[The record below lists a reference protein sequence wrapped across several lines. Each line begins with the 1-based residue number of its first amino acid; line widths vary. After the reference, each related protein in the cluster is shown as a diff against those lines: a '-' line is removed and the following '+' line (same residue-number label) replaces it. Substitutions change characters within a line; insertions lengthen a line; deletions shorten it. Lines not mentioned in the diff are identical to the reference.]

1 MIIII
6 FSTSWLIILYIMCS
20 SASKFVNYKLFRKLN
35 IGEREEAVRL
45 QDAAESDILRSYFH
59 I

>member
-6 FSTSWLIILYIMCS
+6 FSTSWLIILYIMFS